1 LLILRQGIEGTA
13 EPAVEGDNL
22 DVTPVETSKPPPVKE
37 PEHVVLPNTTAVGG
51 ERLNLFQ
58 KLIFFGLI
66 VGIVATYFRLRSR
79 GSASVEKFPA

>member
-1 LLILRQGIEGTA
+1 LLILRQDIEGTA

-22 DVTPVETSKPPPVKE
+22 DVTPVETPKPVPVKE
-37 PEHVVLPNTTAVGG
+37 PEHVVLPSTTAIGG
-51 ERLNLFQ
+51 EGFNLFQ

-66 VGIVATYFRLRSR
+66 LGIVAVYFRLRR